1 MPHLRTCLTFTL
13 FLGIA
18 MPLRAD
24 YLTTIAAKT
33 FLDQFIE
40 KLRPLDI
47 DVQRAWWDAN
57 ISGKDEDFK
66 RKEEAQNKIDALLSN
81 KDTFARIKELKDSG
95 KIEDAVTRRSIDVVY
110 LMHLEKQ
117 VDPAL
122 LKKMTTLANKLEKTF
137 A

>member
-1 MPHLRTCLTFTL
+1 MSRLAAIALLMGT
-13 FLGIA
+13 A

-24 YLTTIAAKT
+24 YLTTTAAKT

-81 KDTFARIKELKDSG
+81 KETFARIKELKDSG
-95 KIEDAVTRRSIDVVY
+95 KIDDAVTRRAIDVVY

-122 LKKMTTLANKLEKTF
+122 LRKMTTLANK
-137 A
+137 